1 MALALA
7 YFQHL
12 ARFANP
18 NRASIREVN
27 DLIRLV
33 LAEGH
38 ERAKGIAVVVQMVTG
53 ALAGRETAIVAFP
66 HYLRMVPEMGRRR
79 AF

>member
-1 MALALA
+1 MLLPFPVALALA
-7 YFQHL
+7 YLQHL
-12 ARFANP
+12 ARGANP
-18 NRASIREVN
+18 NGTSFREVD

-38 ERAKGIAVVVQMVTG
+38 EPTNSIAVVVQMVTG

-66 HYLRMVPEMGRRR
+66 QY
-79 AF
+79 A